1 MNDVSTLKC
10 SKKRAWCP
18 PHPFQT
24 GPSAPEEQRCGLIA
38 LVVNV
43 AERVEYVS
51 GGCAG
56 EGEGG
61 ETEGKEGGK
70 KEITEIGSSPHQL
83 CSPCGALARHFSLEF
98 SFRNSSPLLGRDLSS
113 TSVCGQRHPPLWLW
127 RCDVSLGEW
136 DEPQPSHFKS
146 QAAAGLPPET
156 TGPTSTVA
164 SR

>member
-1 MNDVSTLKC
+1 MPATTGNKSVCLKNEMILLYFNI
-10 SKKRAWCP
+10 CP
-18 PHPFQT
+18 CLFHYMILLLFPL
-24 GPSAPEEQRCGLIA
+24 EQ
-38 LVVNV
+38 
-43 AERVEYVS
+43 E
-51 GGCAG
+51 
-56 EGEGG
+56 
-61 ETEGKEGGK
+61 KEGGK